1 MFFPDIN
8 LSNNLTISNQNPFQS
23 PNLSLIN
30 EQNNTPNITEEENEN
45 AFLIQEVFESNA
57 LIHNAPDTVIV
68 VNEDDYFP
76 FTKGVGLEKL
86 LESMEFKLK
95 NNQSNI
101 ELTANINN
109 KNYLFKTTDFYV
121 NKKGKLKKQKKK
133 RKYNP
138 DNIRKKIKGKFHNIL
153 NEIINTKIKNAG
165 SGIIPLFEFFPQN
178 FITNVSV
185 DLNKEALNLTYEKLI
200 EKDFKL
206 KLIKGIDKERYENNK
221 KVLEYLNQ
229 NPDISE
235 NSEFDRIKKMKYSKI
250 LKAYFISSEFEQSLV
265 ELFKKKEKINYIESY
280 IQIAKTYVDYFTNH
294 QKIKNDNDNNDIDE
308 ERSENDNSY

>member
-133 RKYNP
+133 
-138 DNIRKKIKGKFHNIL
+138 KKI
-153 NEIINTKIKNAG
+153 
-165 SGIIPLFEFFPQN
+165 
-178 FITNVSV
+178 
-185 DLNKEALNLTYEKLI
+185 
-200 EKDFKL
+200 
-206 KLIKGIDKERYENNK
+206 
-221 KVLEYLNQ
+221 
-229 NPDISE
+229 
-235 NSEFDRIKKMKYSKI
+235 
-250 LKAYFISSEFEQSLV
+250 
-265 ELFKKKEKINYIESY
+265 
-280 IQIAKTYVDYFTNH
+280 
-294 QKIKNDNDNNDIDE
+294 
-308 ERSENDNSY
+308 